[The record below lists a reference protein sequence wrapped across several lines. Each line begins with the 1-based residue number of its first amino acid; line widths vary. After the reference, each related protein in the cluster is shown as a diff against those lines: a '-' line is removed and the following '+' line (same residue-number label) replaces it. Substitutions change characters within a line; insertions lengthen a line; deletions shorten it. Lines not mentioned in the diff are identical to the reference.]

1 MDQRVTA
8 FPIAQKVVA
17 RRIGQ
22 VSAAVQVTN
31 IAAWRGTSQDDVV
44 SAQSAHGPLRL
55 VVVRIEGLIERRIAT
70 PFDLGGQSFRQC
82 THDAC
87 DGLVVTRPEQFHHLL
102 VGDGV
107 GGSDVQLL
115 IT

>member
-44 SAQSAHGPLRL
+44 SAHFTDSSLRL
-55 VVVRIEGLIERRIAT
+55 VVVCIIRLIEGNVSA